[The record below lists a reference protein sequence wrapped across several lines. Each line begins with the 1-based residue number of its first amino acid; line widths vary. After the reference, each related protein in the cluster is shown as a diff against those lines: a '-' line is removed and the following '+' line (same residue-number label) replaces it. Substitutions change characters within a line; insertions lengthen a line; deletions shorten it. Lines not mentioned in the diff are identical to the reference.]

1 MLISQDLLSASV
13 LINIWPAAHQS
24 WAVIEQQLMSRVNSI
39 MTALTTPDVLTA
51 RVAAN
56 LAIKRVESIASVFLP
71 QIIDCT
77 LEVIII

>member
-1 MLISQDLLSASV
+1 M
-13 LINIWPAAHQS
+13 WRAAHPS
-24 WAVIEQQLMSRVNSI
+24 WAVIGQQLMSRVNSI
-39 MTALTTPDVLTA
+39 MTALTTLVVLTA

-56 LAIKRVESIASVFLP
+56 LDIKQVESIALVFLA